1 MADTIKT
8 LDNLVRLAKKNVEDI
23 QKQIAEVQTAI
34 EGHVLKIR
42 SLQKK
47 IKDEG
52 EAAGTDPMLLTAL
65 SRFTEKTEKDIKERQ
80 GKVQALRQHEAQLR
94 DQLTEEFAT
103 QKRYEILYERKLLEE
118 KQRIQKAQQDQLD
131 EVAATSQRNKIS

>member
-23 QKQIAEVQTAI
+23 QKKIAEVQTAI

-47 IKDEG
+47 IEDEG

-131 EVAATSQRNKIS
+131 EVAATSQRNKTS

>member
-47 IKDEG
+47 IEDEG
-52 EAAGTDPMLLTAL
+52 VAAGTDPMLLTAL

-131 EVAATSQRNKIS
+131 EVAATTQRLKS

>member
-23 QKQIAEVQTAI
+23 QKQIADVQTAI

-47 IKDEG
+47 IEDEG
-52 EAAGTDPMLLTAL
+52 VAAGTDPMLLTAL

>member
-8 LDNLVRLAKKNVEDI
+8 LDNLVSLAKKNVEDI
-23 QKQIAEVQTAI
+23 QKQIAEVQTTI

-47 IKDEG
+47 IEDEG

-80 GKVQALRQHEAQLR
+80 GKVQALRQHETQLR

>member
-1 MADTIKT
+1 MADTLKT

-23 QKQIAEVQTAI
+23 QKQIVEVQTAI
-34 EGHVLKIR
+34 EGHALKIR

-47 IKDEG
+47 LEDEAV
-52 EAAGTDPMLLTAL
+52 AAGTDPMLLTAL

-80 GKVQALRQHEAQLR
+80 GKLAALRQHEAVLR

-103 QKRYEILYERKLLEE
+103 QKRYEILLERKQLERKKRIE
-118 KQRIQKAQQDQLD
+118 KAHQGQFD
-131 EVAATSQRNKIS
+131 EVAATTHRKKTS

>member
-47 IKDEG
+47 IEDEG
-52 EAAGTDPMLLTAL
+52 VAAGTDPMLLTAL

-103 QKRYEILYERKLLEE
+103 QKRYEILYERKQLEE

>member
-47 IKDEG
+47 IEDEG

>member
-47 IKDEG
+47 IEDEG
-52 EAAGTDPMLLTAL
+52 EAAGTDPMFLTAL

-131 EVAATSQRNKIS
+131 EVAATTQRLKS

>member
-47 IKDEG
+47 IEDEG

-131 EVAATSQRNKIS
+131 EVAATTQRLKS